1 MLFPGMIQ
9 SLKYSCKHTFRCV
22 HIVFAPNQIQSNLIT
37 QTRSNQIKLLLL
49 LSMFVSF
56 ICGLTADQGVRKE
69 LECLEMY
76 ERKEL

>member
-1 MLFPGMIQ
+1 MCAGMDET
-9 SLKYSCKHTFRCV
+9 K
-22 HIVFAPNQIQSNLIT
+22 
-37 QTRSNQIKLLLL
+37 TRLLTVLCPFMLLL